1 MWGGK
6 KNIKNLCEMYLT
18 SSAKPNLW
26 GQKLLCTQL
35 LSLHSCFQLRPR
47 SVHCVRSIIYRCS
60 LNVFTILYSFVYAHK
75 QCHCVS
81 FGKIC
86 VKLRTI
92 DEQRRLN
99 GLRKPPSRKENVLS
113 LFYLTIG
120 RGFFQTSST
129 NL

>member
-1 MWGGK
+1 M
-6 KNIKNLCEMYLT
+6 
-18 SSAKPNLW
+18 SLW
-26 GQKLLCTQL
+26 
-35 LSLHSCFQLRPR
+35 
-47 SVHCVRSIIYRCS
+47 
-60 LNVFTILYSFVYAHK
+60 
-75 QCHCVS
+75 HCVS

-86 VKLRTI
+86 AKLRTI